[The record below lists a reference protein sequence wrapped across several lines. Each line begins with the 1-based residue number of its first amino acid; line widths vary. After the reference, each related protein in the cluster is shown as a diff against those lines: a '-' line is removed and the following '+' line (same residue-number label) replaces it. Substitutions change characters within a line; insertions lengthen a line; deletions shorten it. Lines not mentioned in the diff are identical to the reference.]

1 MSARLVRL
9 LVRLLVRWT
18 ITVPLVVLIVVL
30 AFRLAPGDVR
40 ALHSEGAE
48 GRSATE
54 SLSSQR
60 FAEEHLLEAPFWRQY
75 AHALG
80 PFDLSPRGHRWF
92 GGDGSRPWH
101 GLLALEF
108 GTEWTRP
115 QVPIRDELARRALT
129 TVPLALGAFAVALLL
144 ALPLSVWLTLLRTR
158 ARGRYLAR
166 LVSALLL
173 VLDALP
179 GFALALL
186 LVALLGPQ
194 GANWFPATGLDS
206 REPHL
211 PFVLDRAW
219 HLVLPVLALSLG
231 GIAHLARQ
239 LSTALQ
245 QLEREEW
252 MRAARANGLTRAQAL
267 RRHALPHAL
276 PPLIGLF
283 GGALPALVSGAVVVE
298 TVFALQGL
306 GNYATEAVLARDLSV
321 VLATCTIAAV
331 LAVVGSVLADELVR
345 SLDPRSR
352 QGDLTH
358 G

>member
-9 LVRLLVRWT
+9 LLRLLVRWA

-48 GRSATE
+48 GRTATE

-60 FAEEHLLEAPFWRQY
+60 FAEEHLLDASVWRQY

-92 GGDGSRPWH
+92 GGDGTRPWH

-108 GTEWTRP
+108 GTEWSRP
-115 QVPIRDELARRALT
+115 QVRIRDELARRALT
-129 TVPLALGAFAVALLL
+129 TVPLALGAFVVALLL
-144 ALPLSVWLTLLRTR
+144 ALPVGVWLALLRT
-158 ARGRYLAR
+158 APRGRIVAR
-166 LVSALLL
+166 LVSTFLLL
-173 VLDALP
+173 LDALP

-194 GANWFPATGLDS
+194 GTNWFPATGLDS
-206 REPHL
+206 REPQL
-211 PFVLDRAW
+211 PFLLDRAW

-239 LSTALQ
+239 LSTNLL

-298 TVFALQGL
+298 TVFALHGL
-306 GNYATEAVLARDLSV
+306 GSYATEAVLARDLSI
-321 VLATCTIAAV
+321 VLATCTLAAV
-331 LAVVGSVLADELVR
+331 VAVVGSVLADELVR

-352 QGDLTH
+352 QGDVTH